1 MNQQKRA
8 EKHKILVVDDQVGI
22 VSFLYDFFTIKN
34 YDVLQATNGKKA
46 IKLVAEEK
54 PELVLLDVRLG
65 WGKDGIE
72 VLREI
77 KEIAPNIRV
86 IMMTSV
92 ADEDVIEEAFSLGA
106 DDYVIKPFSLKYLEK
121 VVMLKVLNLEIERLG
136 EGGSEQAE

>member
-1 MNQQKRA
+1 MNEHKSA
-8 EKHKILVVDDQVGI
+8 KKHKILVVDDQVGI
-22 VSFLYDFFTIKN
+22 VSFLYDFFTIKE
-34 YDVLQATNGKKA
+34 YDVLQATSGKKA

-72 VLREI
+72 VLKEI
-77 KEIAPNIRV
+77 KEIAPDIRV

-136 EGGSEQAE
+136 ESPSEQE